1 MDTKILL
8 VFSYHYFLSRIFI
21 VDSYHGFL
29 SRVFV
34 LVSNIE
40 AKEWLDII
48 NVSKAEAT
56 YLREHG
62 AHITVL
68 NKYANARK
76 KKWLAEESRE
86 TARLLRLYRSK

>member
-1 MDTKILL
+1 M
-8 VFSYHYFLSRIFI
+8 
-21 VDSYHGFL
+21 
-29 SRVFV
+29 
-34 LVSNIE
+34 
-40 AKEWLDII
+40 DII
-48 NVSKAEAT
+48 NVSKAEAA

-86 TARLLRLYRSK
+86 TARLLRLFRSK

>member
-1 MDTKILL
+1 MNICHD
-8 VFSYHYFLSRIFI
+8 FLSRIVI
-21 VDSYHGFL
+21 A
-29 SRVFV
+29 
-34 LVSNIE
+34 VSNLE
-40 AKEWLDII
+40 TKEWLDII
-48 NVSKAEAT
+48 NVSKAEAA

-86 TARLLRLYRSK
+86 TARLLRLFRSK

>member
-8 VFSYHYFLSRIFI
+8 VFSYHYFLSR
-21 VDSYHGFL
+21 
-29 SRVFV
+29 VFV

-40 AKEWLDII
+40 SKEWLDII